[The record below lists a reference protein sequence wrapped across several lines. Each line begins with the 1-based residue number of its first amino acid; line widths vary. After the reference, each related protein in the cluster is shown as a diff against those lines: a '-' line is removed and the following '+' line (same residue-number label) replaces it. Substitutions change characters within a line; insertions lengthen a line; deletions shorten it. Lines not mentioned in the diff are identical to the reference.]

1 MTPRL
6 IFECSFR
13 NKQLPENWKSANI
26 SAIFK
31 KGKRSE
37 VGNYRPISLTS
48 IVCKIMESIIRDKI
62 MDYFM
67 TNELFSNKQFGF
79 IKGRS
84 TTLQLLKVLDS
95 WTEYLES
102 GGQIDVIYTDLEK
115 AFDKVPHK
123 RLISKLRSYKINE
136 DVIAWIQAF
145 LENRKQRVHI
155 NGKYSQWASV
165 LSGIPQGSIL
175 GPLLFI
181 IYINDLVEACNNGS
195 TIFLYADDAKIF
207 KHILTETDK
216 IALQKDLDSACTW
229 TERWLLKLNVNKCKF
244 VSYGRNYD
252 YQANYTLHDT
262 NLERLE
268 NFKDLGVLFDSKLK
282 FGEHIQEKI
291 NKAYNILGVIK
302 RNFKFLPEKSFVM
315 LYKSMLPSHLE

>member
-1 MTPRL
+1 M
-6 IFECSFR
+6 
-13 NKQLPENWKSANI
+13 
-26 SAIFK
+26 
-31 KGKRSE
+31 
-37 VGNYRPISLTS
+37 
-48 IVCKIMESIIRDKI
+48 
-62 MDYFM
+62 
-67 TNELFSNKQFGF
+67 
-79 IKGRS
+79 
-84 TTLQLLKVLDS
+84 
-95 WTEYLES
+95 
-102 GGQIDVIYTDLEK
+102 
-115 AFDKVPHK
+115 
-123 RLISKLRSYKINE
+123 
-136 DVIAWIQAF
+136 
-145 LENRKQRVHI
+145 
-155 NGKYSQWASV
+155 
-165 LSGIPQGSIL
+165 

-282 FGEHIQEKI
+282 FGEHIQEK
-291 NKAYNILGVIK
+291 
-302 RNFKFLPEKSFVM
+302 
-315 LYKSMLPSHLE
+315 